1 MILKGQLTGNF
12 IANINNSSDT
22 EKRGKRSHRFLSF
35 IGKKTIFFF
44 NGKSR
49 EDST

>member
-35 IGKKTIFFF
+35 TGKKTIFFF